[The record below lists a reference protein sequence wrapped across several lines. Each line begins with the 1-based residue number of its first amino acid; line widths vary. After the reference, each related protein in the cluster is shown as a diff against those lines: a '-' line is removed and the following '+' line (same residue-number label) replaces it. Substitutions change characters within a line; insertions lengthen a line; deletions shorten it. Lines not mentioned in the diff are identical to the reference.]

1 MRIGEIEDLIRMN
14 EQKLLIKKQTSEES
28 KKPQTSQQQDQISLE
43 AVITKTYDFELDD
56 LRTYAFY
63 KINSNDMKTILKE
76 TKWYYHNNK
85 TLIDKVREMQAKEET
100 DTILPLDPTDWDY
113 LDLFDKIKILNPYI
127 NRNIKDYLQTI
138 RRHRNITS
146 HPKRYKK
153 QDLEQRN
160 KMIMLYIQ
168 ECKDFFEQSKNA

>member
-1 MRIGEIEDLIRMN
+1 MILGLHVFFINGWQACYEENAIENKD
-14 EQKLLIKKQTSEES
+14 
-28 KKPQTSQQQDQISLE
+28 
-43 AVITKTYDFELDD
+43 
-56 LRTYAFY
+56 
-63 KINSNDMKTILKE
+63 
-76 TKWYYHNNK
+76 K
-85 TLIDKVREMQAKEET
+85 TLIDKVREMQAKEEN

-113 LDLFDKIKILNPYI
+113 LDLVDKIKILQPHI
-127 NRNIKDYLQTI
+127 NGNIRNYLHII

-168 ECKDFFEQSKNA
+168 ECKHFFENAKNA

>member
-1 MRIGEIEDLIRMN
+1 
-14 EQKLLIKKQTSEES
+14 
-28 KKPQTSQQQDQISLE
+28 
-43 AVITKTYDFELDD
+43 
-56 LRTYAFY
+56 
-63 KINSNDMKTILKE
+63 MKAILKK
-76 TKWYYHNNK
+76 TPWYNHKDK
-85 TLIDKVREMQAKEET
+85 TLIDKVREMQAKEEN

-160 KMIMLYIQ
+160 KMIILYIQ
-168 ECKDFFEQSKNA
+168 ECKDFFEKAKNA